1 MRISIMSRLSRR
13 TFVTGLA
20 GAACAASCVL
30 WAPASQAQAFPQ
42 YFSSFAVD
50 VSVLKAKG
58 LGPFADLVAA
68 ATLSELNR
76 SFADRIDRR
85 GPRLVV
91 RVTSISLTAFPDGG
105 GERWWGGGKGGGGTD
120 SVEGEALAIGP
131 RGEVI
136 ARHPQLAVLDVRTS
150 ILTPN
155 EQGRAVAVSQHYVRW
170 LRRELIS

>member
-1 MRISIMSRLSRR
+1 MTRLSRR
-13 TFVTGLA
+13 QMITGLA
-20 GAACAASCVL
+20 GVAFCAPPLAALA
-30 WAPASQAQAFPQ
+30 QTQAFPQ
-42 YFSSFAVD
+42 FFSSLSVD

-58 LGPFADLVAA
+58 LGGFADLVGA
-68 ATLSELNR
+68 ATLDELRR

-91 RVTSISLTAFPDGG
+91 RLTGIDLTAFPDGG
-105 GERWWGGGKGGGGTD
+105 GERWWGRGSGGGTD
-120 SVEGEALAIGP
+120 SINGEALAIGP

-155 EQGRAVAVSQHYVRW
+155 EHGRAVAVAQHYVRW